1 MSYGVEDN
9 SLLELVD
16 PNMKFRSCNNTGNRF
31 VDVCSTKGLKQAEWS
46 RIAPRWRRA
55 GHGLCFEGQ
64 CLNKECEAYRHTVI
78 MPIGYQKF
86 DILIDTDQETTICP
100 LCKYYVEPVA
110 CGFSNCWWRYEG
122 IKICNSG
129 PPKRCSSDWKH
140 ADDAYHRFDE
150 NPSEHV
156 TWRKLIFEVV
166 KKRPNLEPMEL
177 PTTLS
182 RPSP

>member
-1 MSYGVEDN
+1 MLSHELYFLSFESATMKIYVQRPTGIGRLYNFDVEPTTTIKQLKQCICEKDCYNEQNVQESYFTFDGDILDRDERTLMSYGVEDN

-100 LCKYYVEPVA
+100 LCKY
-110 CGFSNCWWRYEG
+110 
-122 IKICNSG
+122 
-129 PPKRCSSDWKH
+129 
-140 ADDAYHRFDE
+140 
-150 NPSEHV
+150 
-156 TWRKLIFEVV
+156 
-166 KKRPNLEPMEL
+166 
-177 PTTLS
+177 
-182 RPSP
+182 